1 MSLRNI
7 GIVYRKELT
16 EALRDR
22 RTLITTFLIPLLLI
36 PVLGAGFTGVMSAVI
51 SNAKKEKPRIMII
64 GGGDSPGVV
73 EALRKNPK
81 INVVPTSEDWKDLVV
96 EKKIRAAV
104 EIPPTFQADLSKGRA
119 RTVKINVYGG
129 ELKSEFAAAN
139 IESLLKEYRD
149 GVAAERLTANHLPAE
164 WLKPFEVKRQNIAP
178 PEKEAGAILGGI
190 IAYMLILM
198 CLNGA
203 MHPAIDLTA
212 GEKERGTME
221 TILSS
226 PVSRTHLVLGKF
238 LLVMTASL
246 ITAVLLMFS
255 VSVSSAVLQKSGAL
269 NQMVDEGEPV
279 PQLSL
284 GPAAVASVIIMAV
297 PLSVLFSAG
306 LFTIALFA
314 KSHKEAQSYIAPLMF
329 LVVIPAVSAMLPGVE
344 LTPKLAIVPLLNVS
358 LLCKELVTGEYHWN
372 FIILIFVSTCAYAA
386 GALYLAVKMFQRESV
401 LFRS

>member
-7 GIVYRKELT
+7 AIVYRKELT

-22 RTLITTFLIPLLLI
+22 RTLMTTFLVPLLMI

-51 SNAKKEKPRIMII
+51 GSAKKEKPQVMIV
-64 GGGDSPGVV
+64 GGTDSP
-73 EALRKNPK
+73 ALVAALEQYAK
-81 INVVPTSEDWKDLVV
+81 IHVIPTATDWRNQIV
-96 EKKIRAAV
+96 EKEIRAAV
-104 EIPPTFQADLSKGRA
+104 EIPAGFETDLAKGQAG
-119 RTVKINVYGG
+119 TIKIDIYGG
-129 ELKSEFAAAN
+129 ELKSELAAEN
-139 IESLLKEYRD
+139 IENFLKEYRD
-149 GVAAERLTANHLPAE
+149 GIATERLAANHLPAE
-164 WLKPFEVKRQNIAP
+164 LLKPFDLKRQNVAS

-190 IAYMLILM
+190 IAYVLIIM

-238 LLVMTASL
+238 LLVLTASL
-246 ITAVLLMFS
+246 ITAALLM
-255 VSVSSAVLQKSGAL
+255 VSMGVSFTILQKSHTLDQMAEEGA
-269 NQMVDEGEPV
+269 PS
-279 PQLSL
+279 PQLTL
-284 GPAAVASVIIMAV
+284 GFAAIASVFIMAV
-297 PLSVLFSAG
+297 PLAVLFSAG
-306 LFTIALFA
+306 VITIALFA
-314 KSHKEAQSYIAPLMF
+314 KSYKEAQSYISPLMF
-329 LVVIPAVSAMLPGVE
+329 VVVIPAVAAMLPGVD

-372 FIILIFVSTCAYAA
+372 YIALIFGSTCVYAA
-386 GALYLAVKMFQRESV
+386 AALYLAVKMFQRESV